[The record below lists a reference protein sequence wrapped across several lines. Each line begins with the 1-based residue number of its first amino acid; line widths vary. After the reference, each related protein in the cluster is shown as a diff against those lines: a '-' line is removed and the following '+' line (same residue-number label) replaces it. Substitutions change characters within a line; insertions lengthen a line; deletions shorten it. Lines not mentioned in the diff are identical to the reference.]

1 MSALI
6 VAALLTTLIATAY
19 LYVKHIFSYWKR
31 NGIPFVKPSF
41 PFGNFSPTFLRTR
54 AFGQNLHDLYNSSN
68 ERVLGVYTTI
78 RPALLIRDPKIIR
91 DIFIKDFQSFWHRGF
106 HYDESI
112 DPMAGN
118 MFSQSGE
125 KWKLNRINLSP
136 TFTSGKLKA
145 MFSTIVDSGSSL
157 EKCLDKYAEK
167 GEEVEVREIFAQFT
181 TNVIASVAF
190 GIEVDCLKD
199 PEHEFR
205 KYGGRFFEPNFMN
218 TFRFNMS
225 YMSPFLTK
233 LFGVRFTDKDVT
245 DFMMET
251 IRQNLEYRENNNV
264 FRKDFFQLLI
274 QLRNLG
280 KVQEDGDWVTKQANK
295 KNVTMTLG
303 DITAQAYL
311 FFIAGYESTSTT
323 MSFCLYEM
331 AKDPE
336 IQQKAF
342 EEITNVLREHNGKI
356 TYESLSQMK
365 YLENCIDGNFMEFI
379 NFQKISC

>member
-1 MSALI
+1 
-6 VAALLTTLIATAY
+6 
-19 LYVKHIFSYWKR
+19 
-31 NGIPFVKPSF
+31 
-41 PFGNFSPTFLRTR
+41 
-54 AFGQNLHDLYNSSN
+54 
-68 ERVLGVYTTI
+68 
-78 RPALLIRDPKIIR
+78 
-91 DIFIKDFQSFWHRGF
+91 
-106 HYDESI
+106 
-112 DPMAGN
+112 
-118 MFSQSGE
+118 
-125 KWKLNRINLSP
+125 
-136 TFTSGKLKA
+136 

-157 EKCLDKYAEK
+157 ERCLDKFAEK

-181 TNVIASVAF
+181 TNVIAAVAF
-190 GIEVDCLKD
+190 GIDVDCLKD

-205 KYGGRFFEPNFMN
+205 KYGRRFFEPNFMN

-251 IRQNLEYRENNNV
+251 IRQNLEYRENNNI

-280 KVQEDGDWVTKQANK
+280 KVQEDGEWATKK
-295 KNVTMTLG
+295 VDKENVTMTLG

-323 MSFCLYEM
+323 MAFCLYEM

-342 EEITNVLREHNGKI
+342 EEITNVLQEHDGKI
-356 TYESLSQMK
+356 TYESLSRMK
-365 YLENCIDGNFMEFI
+365 YLENCIDGNFMELI
-379 NFQKISC
+379 NF